1 MDAIRHIESQRA
13 EFQHML
19 SSRPYPYPTEG

>member
-13 EFQHML
+13 EFQQKL
-19 SSRPYPYPTEG
+19 SSRPYPRPTQG